1 MASVNKVILIGNLGK
16 DPEIRTTPQGTSLAR
31 FSVATTTT
39 WKDASGAKQERT
51 EWHDVVA
58 WERLA
63 QICGE
68 YLHKGKMVYVEGSL
82 QTRSWEDQNG
92 QKRYKTEVKA
102 NNVVMLSPPP
112 RSDSA
117 QPRAGAPRSRAKP
130 RSPWPRTTTTCR
142 SEERSDEELPP
153 ENARDASFSEMRSAS
168 RRAR

>member
-31 FSVATTTT
+31 FSVATTTN
-39 WKDASGAKQERT
+39 WKDSSGARQEKT

-58 WERLA
+58 WEKLA

-102 NNVVMLSPPP
+102 NNVVMLSP
-112 RSDSA
+112 
-117 QPRAGAPRSRAKP
+117 
-130 RSPWPRTTTTCR
+130 
-142 SEERSDEELPP
+142 
-153 ENARDASFSEMRSAS
+153 RDASRAPGAATGTGAAPREVSEVAE
-168 RRAR
+168 APAYDDDVPF

>member
-31 FSVATTTT
+31 FSVATTTN
-39 WKDASGAKQERT
+39 WKDSSGARQEKT

-58 WERLA
+58 WEKLA

-102 NNVVMLSPPP
+102 NNVVMLSPRGPSRAP
-112 RSDSA
+112 GA
-117 QPRAGAPRSRAKP
+117 AAGAGAAPREV
-130 RSPWPRTTTTCR
+130 
-142 SEERSDEELPP
+142 SEVAEAPAYDDDVP
-153 ENARDASFSEMRSAS
+153 F
-168 RRAR
+168 

>member
-31 FSVATTTT
+31 FSLATTST

-51 EWHDVVA
+51 EWHDIVA
-58 WERLA
+58 WEKLA

-102 NNVVMLSPPP
+102 SNVVMLSK
-112 RSDSA
+112 REDGS
-117 QPRAGAPRSRAKP
+117 RAGASTAAREVAD
-130 RSPWPRTTTTCR
+130 T
-142 SEERSDEELPP
+142 P
-153 ENARDASFSEMRSAS
+153 EPATAGGGAYDDDVPF
-168 RRAR
+168 

>member
-31 FSVATTTT
+31 FSLATTST
-39 WKDASGAKQERT
+39 WKDASGVKQERT
-51 EWHDVVA
+51 EWHDIVA
-58 WERLA
+58 WEKLA

-102 NNVVMLSPPP
+102 SNVVMLS
-112 RSDSA
+112 RREDGA
-117 QPRAGAPRSRAKP
+117 RAGSAPAREVA
-130 RSPWPRTTTTCR
+130 
-142 SEERSDEELPP
+142 DAP
-153 ENARDASFSEMRSAS
+153 EAAVASGAGYDDDVPF
-168 RRAR
+168 

>member
-31 FSVATTTT
+31 FSLATTST

-51 EWHDVVA
+51 EWHDIVA
-58 WERLA
+58 WEKLA

-102 NNVVMLSPPP
+102 SNVVMLSRREDGA
-112 RSDSA
+112 RSNASA
-117 QPRAGAPRSRAKP
+117 GPAREVADAAETPVTSGASYDDDVP
-130 RSPWPRTTTTCR
+130 
-142 SEERSDEELPP
+142 
-153 ENARDASFSEMRSAS
+153 F
-168 RRAR
+168 